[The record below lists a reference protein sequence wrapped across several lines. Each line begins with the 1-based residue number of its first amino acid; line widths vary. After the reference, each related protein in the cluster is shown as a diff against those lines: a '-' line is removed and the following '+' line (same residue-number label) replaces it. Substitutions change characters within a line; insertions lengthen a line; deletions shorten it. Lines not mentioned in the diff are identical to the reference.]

1 MNAPQKGSHIAS
13 IDGLRAISVLAVI
26 AYHYL
31 PDLKSAGYLGV
42 DVFFVISGFVITAS
56 IANYETPQSL
66 KAFGV
71 EFYLRRFK
79 RLLPALFAVV
89 FFTSILVMLVTT
101 EGKDNMRT
109 GALSLI
115 GGANI
120 FLYIKEA
127 DYFALTSELNPFTHM
142 WSLAVEDQFYLLFPF
157 LLWGAAFFSL
167 EKSERNTDRLF
178 KLLVILC
185 IASLA
190 GFTAL
195 FDFDYSFSFYMM
207 PTRFW
212 QIGAGIL
219 AYLLVT
225 RSDRFVALKN
235 IPLTV
240 LVLALMGILAFGHL
254 QPLLAHIGITFITV
268 LTLMH
273 LWYAQDHASVLSMAA
288 PVYIGKISYSLYLWH
303 WPFIVLAKHTVGTS
317 YLMIALCLGLTILFA
332 IASYHFIEKPF
343 RNAKIKQAFAEKEKL
358 FRTVLTSVIV
368 SVLVLYI
375 GVSRYAPKEN
385 NLLAITLGVPPI
397 PEYSRHRCHG
407 IGALKKFD
415 DPLKACLGNK
425 RTQAKPHKVYLLG
438 DSHANQFVRIMNE
451 ILETTPYQ
459 LQFINAESNQQG
471 VSGLISRPDFIPLDF
486 AFMLEDAKPNDV
498 FILSFHR
505 GRLNERMDHHLNLNQ
520 AVKPNDFSQN
530 FTSNLMGILKRLDK
544 QEVEILLM
552 YDTPL
557 MASVTT
563 AQSCAIQTKL
573 GNDNLCKVARAQDIH
588 TRKRQEIAYEQFKQS
603 MPTITTWDPLPVI
616 YGESSNHDIL
626 DANDE
631 YLMQDWSHI
640 SETLAMEL
648 KPDLAKKLSQVLS
661 SQ

>member
-31 PDLKSAGYLGV
+31 PNVKSAGYLGV

-56 IANYETPQSL
+56 IANYQTPNSL
-66 KAFGV
+66 KEFAV
-71 EFYLRRFK
+71 EFYIRRFK

-89 FFTSILVMLVTT
+89 IFTSILVMLVTT

-142 WSLAVEDQFYLLFPF
+142 WSLAVEDQFYLLLPF
-157 LLWGAAFFSL
+157 LLWGCAFFSV
-167 EKSERNTDRLF
+167 EKSQENIN
-178 KLLVILC
+178 KLITVLSLLC

-190 GFTAL
+190 AFTAL
-195 FDFDYSFSFYMM
+195 FDYDYSFSFYMM

-225 RSDRFVALKN
+225 RSDRFVMIKRV
-235 IPLTV
+235 PLT
-240 LVLALMGILAFGHL
+240 LLILSLLSILGFGHL
-254 QPLLAHIGITFITV
+254 QSLLAHIGITLVTV

-273 LWYAQDHASVLSMAA
+273 LWHAHDRANILSMTA

-317 YLMIALCLGLTILFA
+317 PIMIVLCLVLTILFA
-332 IASYHFIEKPF
+332 TASFHFIEQPF
-343 RNAKIKQAFAEKEKL
+343 RNAKIKLAFADKEKL

-368 SVLVLYI
+368 SVLVLYVGI
-375 GVSRYAPKEN
+375 SRYAPKEN
-385 NLLAITLGVPPI
+385 NLLAISLGVPSI
-397 PEYSRHRCHG
+397 PEYSKHKCHG
-407 IGALKKFD
+407 IGALKKFE
-415 DPLKACLGNK
+415 DPLKACLGDE
-425 RTQAKPHKVYLLG
+425 RTEEKPHKVYLLG

-451 ILETTPYQ
+451 ILEATPYQ
-459 LQFINAESNQQG
+459 LQFINAESTEQG

-486 AFMLEDAKPNDV
+486 AYMLEDAKPDDV
-498 FILSFHR
+498 FVLSFHR
-505 GRLNERMDHHLNLNQ
+505 GRLNEKMDHHLDLYQ
-520 AVKPNDFSQN
+520 TIKPNEFAQN
-530 FTSNLMGILKRLDK
+530 FQTNLMGILKRLDA
-544 QEVEILLM
+544 QEVKILLM

-573 GNDNLCKVARAQDIH
+573 GNDNLCKVARVQDIH
-588 TRKRQEIAYEQFKQS
+588 TRKRQEIAYAQFKKS
-603 MPTITTWDPLPVI
+603 IPAIKTWDPLPVI
-616 YGESSNHDIL
+616 YGDNSHHDIL
-626 DANDE
+626 NANGE

-640 SETLAMEL
+640 SETLATDL
-648 KPDLAKKLSQVLS
+648 KPDLAKKLSQILS
-661 SQ
+661 SR

>member
-31 PDLKSAGYLGV
+31 PDFKSAGYLGV

-56 IANYETPQSL
+56 IANYDTPTSL
-66 KAFGV
+66 KAFAV

-89 FFTSILVMLVTT
+89 IFTSILVLLVTT

-157 LLWGAAFFSL
+157 LLWGCAFFSL

-190 GFTAL
+190 IFAAL

-219 AYLLVT
+219 AYILIT
-225 RSDRFVALKN
+225 RSDRFATIKHV
-235 IPLTV
+235 PLTL
-240 LVLALMGILAFGHL
+240 LVLALLGILGFGHL
-254 QPLLAHIGITFITV
+254 QPLLAHIGITFITA
-268 LTLMH
+268 LTLIH
-273 LWYAQDHASVLSMAA
+273 LWYAHDRANVLSMAA

-317 YLMIALCLGLTILFA
+317 PLMIVLCLGMTILFA
-332 IASYHFIEKPF
+332 IASYHFIEQPF
-343 RNAKIKQAFAEKEKL
+343 RTAKIKQVFAEKEKL

-375 GVSRYAPKEN
+375 GISRYAPKEN
-385 NLLAITLGVPPI
+385 NLLAISLGVPPI
-397 PEYSRHRCHG
+397 PEYSKHKCHG

-415 DPLKACLGNK
+415 DPLKACLGDE
-425 RTQAKPHKVYLLG
+425 RTEEKPHKVYLLG

-451 ILETTPYQ
+451 ILEATPYQ
-459 LQFINAESNQQG
+459 LQFINAESNEQG
-471 VSGLISRPDFIPLDF
+471 VSGLISRPDFIPFDF
-486 AFMLEDAKPNDV
+486 VFMLEDAKPDDV
-498 FILSFHR
+498 FVLSFHR
-505 GRLNERMDHHLNLNQ
+505 GRLNERMDHHLDLDQ
-520 AVKPNDFSQN
+520 AVEPNAFSQN
-530 FTSNLMGILKRLDK
+530 FTSNLMGILKRLNK
-544 QEVEILLM
+544 LEIEILLM

-573 GNDNLCKVARAQDIH
+573 GNDNLCKVERAQDMH
-588 TRKRQEIAYEQFKQS
+588 TRKRQEIAYEQFKKS
-603 MPTITTWDPLPVI
+603 IPAIRTWDPLPVI
-616 YGESSNHDIL
+616 YGENSNHDIL
-626 DANDE
+626 NANGE

-640 SETLAMEL
+640 SETLATEL
-648 KPDLAKKLSQVLS
+648 KPDLARKLSQTLS
-661 SQ
+661 SR

>member
-31 PDLKSAGYLGV
+31 PDFKSAGYLGV
-42 DVFFVISGFVITAS
+42 DIFFVISGFVITAS
-56 IANYETPQSL
+56 IANYETPKSL
-66 KAFGV
+66 KAFAV

-89 FFTSILVMLVTT
+89 IFTSILVMFVTT
-101 EGKDNMRT
+101 EGKDNLRT

-157 LLWGAAFFSL
+157 LLWGCAYFSL
-167 EKSERNTDRLF
+167 NTETRNTD
-178 KLLVILC
+178 LLLKVLMALC
-185 IASLA
+185 VVSLA
-190 GFTAL
+190 AFIAL
-195 FDFDYSFSFYMM
+195 FNYDYSFSFYMM

-225 RSDRFVALKN
+225 RSDRLAAIQRV
-235 IPLTV
+235 PLTALIV
-240 LVLALMGILAFGHL
+240 SLLVILGFGHHA
-254 QPLLAHIGITFITV
+254 PLLAHIGITLITM
-268 LTLMH
+268 LTLTN
-273 LWYAQDHASVLSMAA
+273 LWYRQESANLLSMAT

-317 YLMIALCLGLTILFA
+317 PLMVILCLCLTIIFA
-332 IASYHFIEKPF
+332 IASYHFIEQPF
-343 RNAKIKQAFAEKEKL
+343 RTGKPKPSFAEKEKL

-385 NLLAITLGVPPI
+385 NLLAISLGVPPI
-397 PEYSRHRCHG
+397 PEYSKHRCHG

-415 DPLKACLGNK
+415 EPLTACLGED
-425 RTQAKPHKVYLLG
+425 RTEGKPHKVYLLG
-438 DSHANQFVRIMNE
+438 DSHANQFVKVITE
-451 ILETTPYQ
+451 ILDKTPYQ

-471 VSGLISRPDFIPLDF
+471 VSGLISKPDFIPLDF
-486 AFMLEDAKPNDV
+486 AFMLEDAKPDDI

-505 GRLNERMDHHLNLNQ
+505 GRLNEEMDHHLDMDEIVQ
-520 AVKPNDFSQN
+520 PNDFSRN
-530 FTSNLMGILKRLDK
+530 FTSNLMDVLTQLENQK
-544 QEVEILLM
+544 VEILLM

-557 MASVTT
+557 MASITT
-563 AQSCAIQTKL
+563 AQSCAIQSKL
-573 GNDNLCKVARAQDIH
+573 GNDNLCKVSKTQDLH
-588 TRKRQEIAYEQFKQS
+588 TRKRQEIAYAQFQKAIPEIQ
-603 MPTITTWDPLPVI
+603 TWDPLPVI
-616 YGESSNHDIL
+616 YGDNTHHDIL
-626 DANDE
+626 NENGA

-640 SETLAMEL
+640 SETLASNL
-648 KPDLAKKLSQVLS
+648 KLDLERKLSEVFPS
-661 SQ
+661 R

>member
-31 PDLKSAGYLGV
+31 PEFKSAGYMGV

-56 IANYETPQSL
+56 IANYDTPQSL
-66 KAFGV
+66 KAFAV

-89 FFTSILVMLVTT
+89 IFTSILVMLVTT

-157 LLWGAAFFSL
+157 LLWGAAFFSM

-178 KLLVILC
+178 KLLVIVC

-212 QIGAGIL
+212 QIGTGIL
-219 AYLLVT
+219 AYLLLM
-225 RSDRFVALKN
+225 RSDRFAGLKN
-235 IPLTV
+235 IPLTI

-254 QPLLAHIGITFITV
+254 QPLFAHIGITFITA

-273 LWYAQDHASVLSMAA
+273 LWYAHDRASVLSMAA

-317 YLMIALCLGLTILFA
+317 PTMIAMCLLLTTLFA
-332 IASYHFIEKPF
+332 IASYHFIEQPF
-343 RNAKIKQAFAEKEKL
+343 RTAKSKQAFAEKEKL
-358 FRTVLTSVIV
+358 FRTVLTGVIV

-397 PEYSRHRCHG
+397 PEYSRHKCHG

-415 DPLKACLGNK
+415 DPLQACLGDE

-451 ILETTPYQ
+451 ILEATPYQ
-459 LQFINAESNQQG
+459 LQFINAESNEQG

-486 AFMLEDAKPNDV
+486 AFMLEDAEPDDV

-505 GRLNERMDHHLNLNQ
+505 GRLNEKMDHHLDLNH
-520 AVKPNDFSQN
+520 AIKPNDFSQN
-530 FTSNLMGILKRLDK
+530 FTSNLIRILKRLNQ

-563 AQSCAIQTKL
+563 AQSCAIQTRL
-573 GNDNLCKVARAQDIH
+573 GNDNLCKIAKVQDIH
-588 TRKRQEIAYEQFKQS
+588 TRKRQEIAYEQFKKS
-603 MPTITTWDPLPVI
+603 IPAIKTWDPLPVI
-616 YGESSNHDIL
+616 YGKDSHHDIL
-626 DANDE
+626 NENGE

-640 SETLAMEL
+640 SETLATDL
-648 KPDLAKKLSQVLS
+648 KPDLTKKLSQILS
-661 SQ
+661 SR